1 MQILYPLFA
10 LFALT
15 AGLVFRLGFIR
26 MAAVR
31 DREVDWRYYL
41 TYRGGEE
48 PERLRIASRHIVN
61 LFEAPQLF
69 YVAAIITYVTGQTS
83 PLLVTFAWLY
93 VALRFVHSYVHLTS
107 NVLIVRF
114 RVFALS
120 WLTLAAMWVVLG
132 IQLFLANGA

>member
-31 DREVDWRYYL
+31 AREVDWRYYL
-41 TYRGGEE
+41 AYRGGEE
-48 PERLRIASRHIVN
+48 PERLRVASRNVVN

-69 YVAAIITYVTGQTS
+69 YAAAIIIYVTGQTS
-83 PLLVTFAWLY
+83 PLLVTIAWLY
-93 VALRFVHSYVHLTS
+93 VALRFIHSYVHLTS
-107 NVLIVRF
+107 NVLVVRF
-114 RVFALS
+114 RIFGLS
-120 WLTLAAMWVVLG
+120 WLTLVALWAVLG
-132 IQLFLANGA
+132 IQLALAGGA